1 LLQQWAFVV
10 PAPIAQEGR
19 AAGKVS
25 PCALGRRGQVTAQG
39 FGGVGAGELILADH
53 NESVQ

>member
-10 PAPIAQEGR
+10 SPPITQEGR

-25 PCALGRRGQVTAQG
+25 PCALGRCCQVAAQG
-39 FGGVGAGELILADH
+39 FGGVGAGELILADY
-53 NESVQ
+53 NERVQ